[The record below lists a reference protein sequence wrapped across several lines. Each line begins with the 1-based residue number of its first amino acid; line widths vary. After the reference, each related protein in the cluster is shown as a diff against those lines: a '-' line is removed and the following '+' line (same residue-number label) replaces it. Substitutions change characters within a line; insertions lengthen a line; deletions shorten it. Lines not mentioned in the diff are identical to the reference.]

1 MGLNGLTLR
10 ILARWAEIAPLYR
23 CATTTYMPPHPILY
37 LRPKPQR
44 KFWSASPQRLSRP
57 SKATK
62 LNSINLEVQGGL
74 ASPAIAEEPIPT
86 ALMTLSCR
94 C

>member
-37 LRPKPQR
+37 LRP
-44 KFWSASPQRLSRP
+44 SPSENP
-57 SKATK
+57 VDVAPT
-62 LNSINLEVQGGL
+62 IVQ
-74 ASPAIAEEPIPT
+74 AIQSHQT
-86 ALMTLSCR
+86 QFDQS
-94 C
+94 